1 LSSASSPT
9 FRAGAAQA
17 AGYSTGQARGGGK
30 HWTQTSDALRK
41 EIGISQANNPI
52 AWEKA
57 TGTDDAGEQFAMV
70 LNLSETPN
78 NLSIT
83 VTHKEKIEKEVREIR
98 DYARSFKGN
107 HPAVF
112 TLIQR
117 ANELEKTKNKP
128 ETITVPKDPIPE
140 IETPESVT
148 LTGISEGATVS
159 FLSPT
164 TSAVTTQPQ
173 LPTGAGNYDQET
185 YNIAVEKYGKETAD
199 KLATQTYLTKEEL
212 KIQYPLHVRKD
223 ISPKPTPKT
232 QQSVQPPTP
241 KDEPTSTTLTK
252 SVIFP
257 PTPTAPAITTSTTSY
272 LPLAVVGIV
281 IVVILIILRRR
292 A

>member
-1 LSSASSPT
+1 MKNAI
-9 FRAGAAQA
+9 
-17 AGYSTGQARGGGK
+17 ST
-30 HWTQTSDALRK
+30 
-41 EIGISQANNPI
+41 SQANNPL
-52 AWEKA
+52 AWKKA
-57 TGTDDAGEQFAMV
+57 TGTDDAGEQFAMA

-78 NLSIT
+78 NISVT
-83 VTHKEKIEKEVREIR
+83 VTHKKKVEKQISELRA
-98 DYARSFKGN
+98 YASSFKGN

-232 QQSVQPPTP
+232 QPPTP
-241 KDEPTSTTLTK
+241 KDEPTSATLTK

-257 PTPTAPAITTSTTSY
+257 PTPTTPAVTSSISIDRSWSKFAI
-272 LPLAVVGIV
+272 LGIG
-281 IVVILIILRRR
+281 VVIFLIILRRR

>member
-1 LSSASSPT
+1 MSSASSPT

-17 AGYSTGQARGGGK
+17 AGYSTGQARGGGF
-30 HWTQTSDALRK
+30 HHTQISNAMKNAIST
-41 EIGISQANNPI
+41 SQATFPN
-52 AWEKA
+52 AWKKA
-57 TGTDDAGEQFAMV
+57 TGTDDAGKQLSMV
-70 LNLSETPN
+70 LNLSKTPN
-78 NLSIT
+78 NLTFT
-83 VTHKEKIEKEVREIR
+83 VTHKEKVEKKVKEMR
-98 DYARSFKGN
+98 DYAKLFHGN
-107 HPAVF
+107 HPAAAK
-112 TLIQR
+112 LWID
-117 ANELEKTKNKP
+117 AEILEKTKNRTT
-128 ETITVPKDPIPE
+128 EFTLPIEAPPPE
-140 IETPESVT
+140 IETPEGVT

-232 QQSVQPPTP
+232 QQPVISSTP
-241 KDEPTSTTLTK
+241 KDEPTSATLTK

-257 PTPTAPAITTSTTSY
+257 PTPTAPTTTNGRY
-272 LPLAVVGIV
+272 DI
-281 IVVILIILRRR
+281 
-292 A
+292 